1 MNCYR
6 IATKNFA
13 GLGSL
18 PEAKVQP
25 LPRALDVILCNW
37 SKSAGVCWLS
47 VFAAVTTMQASIGA
61 SDFRFDRDTLAFQN
75 ATVLK
80 YKDGVPFL
88 RAKSTS
94 DDPANK
100 YTRRCFV
107 MTRTAMQFRKFARF
121 DPRGASLDDK
131 ALAARIRSVRR
142 RRAWGAPLPGNQRIV
157 FPGYTNLRQMSE
169 ARPRVF
175 QENIGS
181 GFITYFRPS
190 NGRMFFEHSRKY
202 QERTHANLDAALSRG
217 DVFIGYLSTYPK
229 LSINHA
235 VLVYALNKSVPGD
248 DLEHYLAYDPNHA
261 EAPCELTWSPRER
274 AFAYQKDIDFIG
286 GFVRVY
292 QSYGKPLQ

>member
-1 MNCYR
+1 MM
-6 IATKNFA
+6 
-13 GLGSL
+13 LG
-18 PEAKVQP
+18 
-25 LPRALDVILCNW
+25 NW

-47 VFAAVTTMQASIGA
+47 VFAAVTTIQASIGA

-121 DPRGASLDDK
+121 DPQGVLLDDK
-131 ALAARIRSVRR
+131 ALAARIRSVTRR
-142 RRAWGAPLPGNQRIV
+142 QAWAVPLPENKRIV
-157 FPGYTNLRQMSE
+157 FPGYANLRQMSK
-169 ARPRVF
+169 ARTRVF

-190 NGRMFFEHSRKY
+190 NGRMFFQHSRKY

-235 VLVYALNKSVPGD
+235 VLVYARTKGGPGD
-248 DLEHYLAYDPNHA
+248 ELEHYFVYDPNHP
-261 EAPCELTWSPRER
+261 EAPRELTWSPREC

-292 QSYGKPLQ
+292 QSYDKPLQ

>member
-1 MNCYR
+1 
-6 IATKNFA
+6 
-13 GLGSL
+13 
-18 PEAKVQP
+18 
-25 LPRALDVILCNW
+25 VILGNW
-37 SKSAGVCWLS
+37 RKSTGVCWLS
-47 VFAAVTTMQASIGA
+47 AFAAVTTVQASVA
-61 SDFRFDRDTLAFQN
+61 APDFRFDRDTLAFQN

-88 RAKSTS
+88 RARSAS
-94 DDPANK
+94 DDSANK

-121 DPRGASLDDK
+121 DPRGAPLDDK
-131 ALAARIRSVRR
+131 ALAARIRSVTRR
-142 RRAWGAPLPGNQRIV
+142 QAWAAPLPENQRIV
-157 FPGYTNLRQMSE
+157 FTGYANLRQMSK
-169 ARPRVF
+169 ARARVF

-190 NGRMFFEHSRKY
+190 NGRMLLQHSRKY
-202 QERTHANLDAALSRG
+202 QERTHTNLDAALSRG

-235 VLVYALNKSVPGD
+235 VLVYARTKDRPAD
-248 DLEHYLAYDPNHA
+248 ELEHYFVYDPNHA
-261 EAPCELTWSPRER
+261 EAPRELTWSPRER